1 MWKYKKYTT
10 YKVKITNIT
19 HKTVVKNTYVA
30 FQHTGI
36 QHATI
41 GIGNQVRYLS
51 QTLHDINLMFLFI
64 CFLKL
69 FVLFVSSIQS
79 YLLTKQTK
87 TVYVVSKNR
96 CKLSFSKA
104 RHFFSIAYR
113 QGKHNNQMLKASQ
126 GYKCMGFHRVLF
138 LR

>member
-10 YKVKITNIT
+10 YKTKITNIT
-19 HKTVVKNTYVA
+19 HKTVVKNSYVA

-41 GIGNQVRYLS
+41 GIGNQMRYLS

-87 TVYVVSKNR
+87 TV
-96 CKLSFSKA
+96 
-104 RHFFSIAYR
+104 
-113 QGKHNNQMLKASQ
+113 
-126 GYKCMGFHRVLF
+126 
-138 LR
+138 